1 MTRISAFGDVLSVF
15 VDQYVC
21 WPVPEIT
28 KFPLLA
34 KWRSSTL
41 LLKVLLDHIT
51 VVPYST
57 CRFPFCCKISLYSH
71 FQRTNYLLSLKFHQ
85 EDIYFWSN
93 LLRKKS
99 QNKTFSSVDM
109 QPTTSFRDT
118 LIWHPRLLRNILK
131 TLRLCS
137 ASTGLTLVCWRMASL
152 KNYLNSMEVTSEGDF
167 F

>member
-1 MTRISAFGDVLSVF
+1 MCYLYLLTNMSVDLCQRSLNF
-15 VDQYVC
+15 HFLQSEDLRLCC
-21 WPVPEIT
+21 WWCYLTI
-28 KFPLLA
+28 
-34 KWRSSTL
+34 L
-41 LLKVLLDHIT
+41 LLFHTALADFHFVAKLVCTH
-51 VVPYST
+51 
-57 CRFPFCCKISLYSH
+57 H

-93 LLRKKS
+93 LLRKKKS
-99 QNKTFSSVDM
+99 QNKTFFSVDM

-137 ASTGLTLVCWRMASL
+137 ASTGLTLVCCRMGSL
-152 KNYLNSMEVTSEGDF
+152 KNYLNSVEVTCEGDF